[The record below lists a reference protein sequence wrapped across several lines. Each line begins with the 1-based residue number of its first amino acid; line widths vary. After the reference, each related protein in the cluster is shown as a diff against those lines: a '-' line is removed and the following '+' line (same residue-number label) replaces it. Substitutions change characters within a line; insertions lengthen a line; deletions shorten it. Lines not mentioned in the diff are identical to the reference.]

1 MPSPRPAV
9 PATAT
14 GIARSE
20 GFDTVVAAHP
30 RLLATPTDA
39 TGLLVDGGC
48 ADVREGL
55 RRAEV
60 GSAQYHGFGG
70 DAVDEVVERQRLR
83 VLLAL
88 INSEGSWSGTRSAR
102 SAASPRSG
110 GRPGFARWLRS
121 VHRLVLGNVRPFGDH
136 VDEPQLRHLVT
147 LRTGHPGGHR
157 FEPDAVRRGG
167 SFGPD
172 GPG

>member
-1 MPSPRPAV
+1 V

-20 GFDTVVAAHP
+20 GFDTVFAAHP

-70 DAVDEVVERQRLR
+70 DAVDEVVERQRLC

-88 INSEGSWSGTRSAR
+88 INSERVLRYPLGQVAGLAPFRRAARVRKVASVSATAWPSGTCAR
-102 SAASPRSG
+102 SA
-110 GRPGFARWLRS
+110 
-121 VHRLVLGNVRPFGDH
+121 
-136 VDEPQLRHLVT
+136 T
-147 LRTGHPGGHR
+147 LSMNLSC
-157 FEPDAVRRGG
+157 AIW
-167 SFGPD
+167 
-172 GPG
+172 